1 MSREEICRQSRTAAA
16 QPFPGF
22 GLKNMD
28 IPRKLDLRKRR
39 LRRIG
44 LGVAGIVVIL
54 ATTLA
59 LSRLKPA
66 PPQVDRSTVWIDTV
80 KRGDLDIQVRGLGKL
95 VPEKILWVPAP
106 VEGRVAQEM
115 VLPGMA
121 VQPDTVLLVL
131 TNPEI
136 QQAALDANWQ
146 MKAAQADYNSLKA
159 QLASKLLDQRA
170 SAATAK
176 SEYLQSK
183 LQAQRDQQLAQLG
196 LGPSLTAQLSDAK
209 EQAAE
214 TRNQIAGQQVG
225 ELSNSI
231 QAQLAAQKAKIEQL
245 RALDNLKKSQLES
258 LTVRAGAAGVL
269 QELPV
274 EAGQQVTAGTTLA
287 KVAQPNHLKAQLQI
301 AETQAKDIQL
311 NQRAEIDTH
320 NGIIPGHV
328 IRIDPAVQNGT
339 RTVDVKLDG
348 PLPPGAVPDLS
359 VDGTIEIEH
368 LNNVVYVGRPA
379 FGQSD
384 STVGLFKLT
393 DGGKQAVRVKVR
405 LGLASVNTVQILGG
419 LHVGDQV
426 ILSDMS
432 RWDGFDRV
440 RLE

>member
-1 MSREEICRQSRTAAA
+1 
-16 QPFPGF
+16 
-22 GLKNMD
+22 MD

-44 LGVAGIVVIL
+44 LALAGIAAVL
-54 ATTLA
+54 AATVGL
-59 LSRLKPA
+59 LRLKPA
-66 PPQVDRSTVWIDTV
+66 APEVDRSTVWVDTV
-80 KRGDLDIQVRGLGKL
+80 KRGNMDIQVRGLGKL
-95 VPEKILWVPAP
+95 VPERVLWIPAP
-106 VEGRVAQEM
+106 VEGRVAQKM
-115 VLPGMA
+115 VLPGIA
-121 VQPDTVLLVL
+121 VKPDTVLLVL
-131 TNPEI
+131 TNPELE
-136 QQAALDANWQ
+136 QTALDAEWQ
-146 MKAAQADYNSLKA
+146 LKAAEADYNSLKA
-159 QLASKLLDQRA
+159 QLASKLLDQES

-176 SEYLQSK
+176 SDYLQSK
-183 LQAQRDQQLAQLG
+183 LSAERDKQLADLG
-196 LGPSLTAQLSDAK
+196 LGPKISAQLSEAK
-209 EQAAE
+209 SQAAE
-214 TRNQIAGQQVG
+214 TRNEIAGRQVG
-225 ELSNSI
+225 ELSNSNR
-231 QAQLAAQKAKIEQL
+231 AQLAAQEARIEQL
-245 RALDNLKKSQLES
+245 RALYNLKKSQLDS

-274 EAGQQVTAGTTLA
+274 EAGQQVAAGTTLA

-339 RTVDVKLDG
+339 RTVDVRLDG

-368 LNNVVYVGRPA
+368 LNNVIFVGRPA

-384 STVGLFKLT
+384 STVGLFRLV
-393 DGGKQAVRVKVR
+393 DGGKEAVRIKVK
-405 LGLASVNTVQILGG
+405 LGLASVNTVQVVGG
-419 LHVGDQV
+419 LNVGDEV

>member
-1 MSREEICRQSRTAAA
+1 
-16 QPFPGF
+16 
-22 GLKNMD
+22 MD

-44 LGVAGIVVIL
+44 LGLAGIAVIL
-54 ATTLA
+54 ATTLGLA
-59 LSRLKPA
+59 RLKPA
-66 PPQVDRSTVWIDTV
+66 APEVNRSTVWIDTV
-80 KRGDLDIQVRGLGKL
+80 KRGPMDIKVRGLGKL
-95 VPEKILWVPAP
+95 VPEKILWVPAQ
-106 VEGRVAQEM
+106 VDGRVAEKL
-115 VLPGMA
+115 VLPGIA
-121 VQPDTVLLVL
+121 VKPDTVLLKL
-131 TNPEI
+131 TSPTIE
-136 QQAALDANWQ
+136 QAALDAEWQ
-146 MKAAQADYNSLKA
+146 LKAAEADYNSLKA
-159 QLASKLLDQRA
+159 QLASKLLDQRS

-176 SEYLQSK
+176 SDYLQSK
-183 LQAQRDQQLAQLG
+183 LQAQRDHQLAAQG
-196 LGPSLTAQLSDAK
+196 LGPELTAQLSAAK
-209 EQAAE
+209 AQAAA

-231 QAQLAAQKAKIEQL
+231 RAQLAAQKAKIEQL
-245 RALDNLKKSQLES
+245 RALYNLKKSQLDS
-258 LTVRAGAAGVL
+258 LTVYAGATGVL

-301 AETQAKDIQL
+301 AETQAKDLQL
-311 NQRAEIDTH
+311 NQQAEIDTH

-384 STVGLFKLT
+384 STVGLFKLI
-393 DGGKQAVRVKVR
+393 DGGKQAVRLKVK
-405 LGLASVNTVQILGG
+405 LGLASVNTVQILNG
-419 LHVGDQV
+419 LKVGDQV

-432 RWDGFDRV
+432 RWDGFDRI

>member
-1 MSREEICRQSRTAAA
+1 
-16 QPFPGF
+16 
-22 GLKNMD
+22 MD
-28 IPRKLDLRKRR
+28 IPRTIDFRKRR
-39 LRRIG
+39 IRRVG
-44 LGVAGIVVIL
+44 LVLACLAVVL
-54 ATTLA
+54 ATTLGLA
-59 LSRLKPA
+59 RLKPA
-66 PPQVDRSTVWIDTV
+66 APTVDRSTVWIDTV
-80 KRGDLDIQVRGLGKL
+80 KRGPMDIQVRGLGKL
-95 VPEKILWVPAP
+95 VPERVLWIPAQ
-106 VEGRVAQEM
+106 VDGRVAQKLA
-115 VLPGMA
+115 LPGMA
-121 VQPDTVLLVL
+121 VKPDTVLLKL
-131 TNPEI
+131 TSPTIE
-136 QQAALDANWQ
+136 QAALDAQWQ
-146 MKAAQADYNSLKA
+146 MKAAEAEYNSLKA
-159 QLASKLLDQRA
+159 QLAGQLLDQQS

-183 LQAQRDQQLAQLG
+183 LQAQRDQQLAEAG
-196 LGPSLTAQLSDAK
+196 LGPSLTAQLSEAK
-209 EQAAE
+209 AQAAA
-214 TRNQIAGQQVG
+214 TRNQIAGRQVG

-231 QAQLAAQKAKIEQL
+231 QAQLAAQQAKIEQL
-245 RALDNLKKSQLES
+245 RALYNLKKSQLDS

-301 AETQAKDIQL
+301 AETQAKDLQL

-320 NGIIPGHV
+320 NGVIPGHV

-368 LNNVVYVGRPA
+368 LGNVVYVGRPA
-379 FGQSD
+379 FGQPQ

-393 DGGKQAVRVKVR
+393 DGGKQAVRVNVK
-405 LGLASVNTVQILGG
+405 LGLASVNTVQILSGFD
-419 LHVGDQV
+419 VGDEV

-432 RWDGFDRV
+432 RWDGFDRI

>member
-1 MSREEICRQSRTAAA
+1 
-16 QPFPGF
+16 
-22 GLKNMD
+22 MD

-44 LGVAGIVVIL
+44 LAFAGIAAVL
-54 ATTLA
+54 AATVG

-66 PPQVDRSTVWIDTV
+66 APEVDRSTVWVDTV
-80 KRGDLDIQVRGLGKL
+80 KQGNMDIQVRGLGKL
-95 VPEKILWVPAP
+95 VPEEVLWIPAQ
-106 VEGRVAQEM
+106 VEGRVAQKL
-115 VLPGMA
+115 VLPGIA
-121 VQPDTVLLVL
+121 VNPDTVLLKL
-131 TNPEI
+131 SSPQIE
-136 QQAALDANWQ
+136 QAALDAEWQ
-146 MKAAQADYNSLKA
+146 LKAAEADYKSMKA
-159 QLASKLLDQRA
+159 QLASKLLDQQS

-176 SEYLQSK
+176 SDFLQSK
-183 LQAQRDQQLAQLG
+183 LSAERDKQLADLG
-196 LGPSLTAQLSDAK
+196 LGPKIAAQLSEAK
-209 EQAAE
+209 AQAAE
-214 TRNQIAGQQVG
+214 TRNEIAGRQVG
-225 ELSNSI
+225 ELSNSNR
-231 QAQLAAQKAKIEQL
+231 AQLAAQEARIEQL
-245 RALDNLKKSQLES
+245 RALYSLKKSQLDS

-274 EAGQQVTAGTTLA
+274 EAGQQVAAGTTLA

-311 NQRAEIDTH
+311 NQPAEIDTH

-328 IRIDPAVQNGT
+328 IRIDPSVQNGT
-339 RTVDVKLDG
+339 RTVDVRLDG

-368 LNNVVYVGRPA
+368 LNNVIYVGRPA

-384 STVGLFKLT
+384 STVGLFRLV
-393 DGGKQAVRVKVR
+393 DGGKEAVRIKVK
-405 LGLASVNTVQILGG
+405 LGLASVNTVQVVGG
-419 LHVGDQV
+419 LNVGDEV

>member
-1 MSREEICRQSRTAAA
+1 M
-16 QPFPGF
+16 
-22 GLKNMD
+22 NMD
-28 IPRKLDLRKRR
+28 IPRKLDFRKRR

-44 LGVAGIVVIL
+44 LGLAGVAVVL
-54 ATTLA
+54 AATLGLA
-59 LSRLKPA
+59 HLKPA
-66 PPQVDRSTVWIDTV
+66 APEVDRSTVWMDTV
-80 KRGDLDIQVRGLGKL
+80 KRGSMDIQVRGLGKL
-95 VPEKILWVPAP
+95 VPEQILWVPAQ
-106 VEGRVAQEM
+106 VDGRVSQKL

-121 VQPDTVLLVL
+121 VQPDTVLLKL
-131 TNPEI
+131 TSPTIE
-136 QQAALDANWQ
+136 QAALDARWQ
-146 MKAAQADYNSLKA
+146 LKAAEADYNSLKA
-159 QLASKLLDQRA
+159 QLASQLLDQRS

-183 LQAQRDQQLAQLG
+183 LQAQRDQQLADLG
-196 LGPSLTAQLSDAK
+196 LGPNLTAQLSQAK
-209 EQAAE
+209 AQAAA
-214 TRNQIAGQQVG
+214 TRNQISGQQVG
-225 ELSNSI
+225 ELSHSI

-245 RALDNLKKSQLES
+245 RALYELKKSQLES
-258 LTVRAGAAGVL
+258 LTVRAGASGVL

-311 NQRAEIDTH
+311 NQQAEIDTH
-320 NGIIPGHV
+320 NGVIPGHV
-328 IRIDPAVQNGT
+328 IRIDPSVQNGT

-359 VDGTIEIEH
+359 VDGTVEIEH
-368 LNNVVYVGRPA
+368 LKDVVYVGRPA
-379 FGQSD
+379 FGQSE

-393 DGGKQAVRVKVR
+393 DGGKEAVRLKVK

-419 LHVGDQV
+419 VSVGDQV

-432 RWDGFDRV
+432 RWDGFDRI